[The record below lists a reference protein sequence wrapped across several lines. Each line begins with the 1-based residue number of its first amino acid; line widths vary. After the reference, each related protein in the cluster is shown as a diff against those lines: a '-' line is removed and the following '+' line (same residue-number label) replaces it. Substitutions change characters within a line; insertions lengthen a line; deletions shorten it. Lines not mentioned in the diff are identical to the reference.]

1 MSDQFYVEIGIG
13 DVGFDL
19 LQRAAG
25 RKTGRGRREGHETA
39 IRQSGVDTH
48 HDLPGD
54 VDVDQPAREFTVKR
68 PKFSGSFGIID
79 HVQNARIG
87 TRQGQKGS
95 NPSLVAVEFSIVS
108 MTCDIRGIGGR
119 RRDLDPGHWHHH
131 DQNQQSAD
139 RAAQSDGE
147 HQRAKLSVTPG
158 SVPGNAVHMQG
169 GQFKAPTRSL
179 ADDTSVE
186 YFRKIMAGKL
196 FLATGGVALDT
207 GLTYPSFADPQ
218 L

>member
-1 MSDQFYVEIGIG
+1 M
-13 DVGFDL
+13 
-19 LQRAAG
+19 
-25 RKTGRGRREGHETA
+25 
-39 IRQSGVDTH
+39 
-48 HDLPGD
+48 
-54 VDVDQPAREFTVKR
+54 
-68 PKFSGSFGIID
+68 
-79 HVQNARIG
+79 
-87 TRQGQKGS
+87 
-95 NPSLVAVEFSIVS
+95 
-108 MTCDIRGIGGR
+108 
-119 RRDLDPGHWHHH
+119 
-131 DQNQQSAD
+131 
-139 RAAQSDGE
+139 
-147 HQRAKLSVTPG
+147 TPG